1 MKTICTGLQQICIL
15 KANQMGILDPETY
28 TQKNEDYSQ
37 KISEGQ
43 VFFSSMEWDFD
54 AGNAEL
60 NKNGGT
66 DKYVDIP
73 WADTAEFPAW
83 ISRASEFGMA
93 ARTFVVSSKC
103 DETKL
108 KGIMRL
114 FDFCIF

>member
-1 MKTICTGLQQICIL
+1 MYWITADMYF

-60 NKNGGT
+60 NKTEVPTNMWT
-66 DKYVDIP
+66 
-73 WADTAEFPAW
+73 FPGRIRQNSLPGFPEPPNLVW
-83 ISRASEFGMA
+83 QPGH
-93 ARTFVVSSKC
+93 
-103 DETKL
+103 L
-108 KGIMRL
+108 L
-114 FDFCIF
+114 FLPNAMKQN